1 MAELRQSDI
10 QNEVFMSKVSSKRQI
25 TLPIELCLLAG
36 IEPGDDVSILADRQ
50 GIISIVKKTVGA
62 SKGILKSVQKINNV
76 SDEKSLE
83 SVMNPAR

>member
-1 MAELRQSDI
+1 
-10 QNEVFMSKVSSKRQI
+10 MSKVSSKRQI

-36 IEPGDDVSILADRQ
+36 IESGDDVSILADRQ

>member
-1 MAELRQSDI
+1 
-10 QNEVFMSKVSSKRQI
+10 MSKVSSKRQI